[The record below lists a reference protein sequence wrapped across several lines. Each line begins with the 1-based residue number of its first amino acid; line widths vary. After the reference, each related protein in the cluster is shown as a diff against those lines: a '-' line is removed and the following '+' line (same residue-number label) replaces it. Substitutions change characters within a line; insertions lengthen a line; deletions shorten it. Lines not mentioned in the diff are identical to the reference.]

1 MVDNRERPI
10 VMIAAHLYPA
20 KAVKRDR
27 LLK

>member
-1 MVDNRERPI
+1 MVDKSERPV